1 MHQKGLLT
9 YALNSIGNL
18 VYIDEVDTG
27 QLCNCYCPSC
37 KEKLVVKNGGMK
49 RVHHFARKHSKKC
62 TFYTLRF
69 GCSFAAVNTIKPQ
82 LL

>member
-37 KEKLVVKNGGMK
+37 KEKLVAKMVE
-49 RVHHFARKHSKKC
+49 
-62 TFYTLRF
+62 
-69 GCSFAAVNTIKPQ
+69 
-82 LL
+82 

>member
-49 RVHHFARKHSKKC
+49 RVHHFAHASGTYSGAYPF
-62 TFYTLRF
+62 TFR
-69 GCSFAAVNTIKPQ
+69 Q
-82 LL
+82 LIRV